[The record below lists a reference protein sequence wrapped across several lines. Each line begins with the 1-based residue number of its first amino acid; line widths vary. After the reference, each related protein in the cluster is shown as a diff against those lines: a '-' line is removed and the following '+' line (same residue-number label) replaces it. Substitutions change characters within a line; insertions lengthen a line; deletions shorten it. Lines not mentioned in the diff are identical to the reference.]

1 MVALRTEM
9 ICVMWPL
16 CVPYISPSY
25 LKSVPKDILAKGR
38 RVLVFFKMTQQ
49 DVNPSVLIYT

>member
-1 MVALRTEM
+1 M
-9 ICVMWPL
+9 ICVMWLL